1 MSFPENGVKVF
12 EFVDLF
18 ASSNLDEVRSALEN
32 VVRLID
38 THPGS
43 VTPVP
48 PDLRRRANEVSA
60 AREEL
65 LLFLRHPA
73 VTEETP
79 ALQEAYQSIL
89 SRKFG
94 PAHQL
99 LARVHSHRDLPAITP
114 ATIDLALSGPISFR
128 AFIGGVDS
136 QGQPT
141 IKQVTRFICQGYKG
155 PPVSAADVVAL
166 NKFFQPGAERRSLL
180 NNETL
185 QGIGTPRRLA
195 DAVHSYALLLPEA
208 VTNRVNVLGVE
219 IRLFQHYVALTGPR
233 QIFALPGIFVTSTG
247 PARGITPLQQFAA
260 LRSAFAYLKLGD
272 VLFRQHRILSTEN
285 RRLLCKV
292 YEAAERLVIDSAI
305 SPRNALRGQVI
316 THAGRQCRLL
326 RAGLNVLGLSEDFV
340 PVMRWTALQAAAD
353 NKFQELAEAA
363 EGALNSLAA
372 AQSLI
377 GQQMDLSHE
386 LDEEAL
392 RTGIL
397 LDQMAI
403 AGLEEGRSEEQVAL
417 IKDQLNVLAAQTMA
431 GWASRI
437 SSAISGPQS
446 FVGGA
451 LITGFIESSVNHIAR
466 STELGHQLDI
476 GKADVEI
483 AEIKS
488 HIAETELSL
497 SQRRTQQLNQRLKFL
512 KDNRVD
518 ADLYFTLAEL
528 HEKRAARV
536 LDAAILLAYLA
547 ERAWSFARGK
557 DSPLIRFD
565 YWDNPA
571 PETLGESPED
581 LDPLGRLTAARDAL
595 SKDLGELRRQ
605 DLRMSGDVLRT
616 FQIHISLSQHYPVEY
631 ARLLQDGETFF
642 EYSLYQLS
650 KDFPF
655 SHKCRIYAVA
665 VQIDATGPASGPR
678 GVLEHTGAFLLR
690 HKDVRDTTRLVPTE
704 LELRR
709 AREEQRAEGR
719 GVTPV
724 GGVLSYVLE
733 RNPIISTEIFS
744 SPLLPVN
751 APDDLKPEALREGLE
766 GYGPT
771 GLWRLELHNL
781 EELRIE
787 DITIHFGV
795 VAGVDTGELET
806 KIEQLVHEY
815 ETELAPNGEP
825 LDKISGFSLQDLF
838 PDSFAALRT
847 GTTSVPL
854 ERKHFP
860 ASLRNLQFKALVLQA
875 TDNND
880 KGVEGV
886 RLRYGRADS
895 NFQRERVSGR
905 GGFSE
910 DLDTEPETLP
920 LTARFPVEGPWQIS
934 LPDGV
939 QAFTQ
944 LGDLRLFVMY
954 SYQ

>member
-1 MSFPENGVKVF
+1 MKIF

-18 ASSNLDEVRSALEN
+18 AAANLDEVRTALGD
-32 VVRLID
+32 VVRPVD

-48 PDLRRRANEVSA
+48 PDLRGRANDVRA

-65 LLFLRHPA
+65 ILFLGHSA
-73 VTEETP
+73 MTEEAP

-89 SRKFG
+89 SGKFG
-94 PAHQL
+94 PAHRL
-99 LARVHSHRDLPAITP
+99 LGRVHSHRDLPAITP
-114 ATIDLALSGPISFR
+114 ATIDLAFSGPISFG
-128 AFIGGVDS
+128 AFIKGGVDAE
-136 QGQPT
+136 GEPT
-141 IKQVTRFICQGYKG
+141 IERVTRTICQGYKG
-155 PPVSAADVVAL
+155 PPVSATDIVAL
-166 NKFFQPGAERRSLL
+166 NKFFQPGAARKSLL
-180 NNETL
+180 DNEAL
-185 QGIGTPRRLA
+185 QGIGTPPRLVEA
-195 DAVHSYALLLPEA
+195 IHSYALLLPEA
-208 VTNRVNVLGVE
+208 ATKKVNVLGAE

-233 QIFALPGIFVTSTG
+233 QILALPGVFVTSTG
-247 PARGITPLQQFAA
+247 PARGITPVQQFAA

-272 VLFRQHRILSTEN
+272 VLFRRHRILSTEN
-285 RRLLCKV
+285 RRLLCEV
-292 YEAAERLVIDSAI
+292 YEAAVRIVTDSAI
-305 SPRNALRGQVI
+305 SPGNALRGQVI

-353 NKFQELAEAA
+353 NKFQQLAQAA

-377 GQQMDLSHE
+377 GQQMNIVHE
-386 LDEEAL
+386 LNEETL

-397 LDQMAI
+397 VDQIAI
-403 AGLEEGRSEEQVAL
+403 AGLEEGKSEEQVAL
-417 IKDQLNVLAAQTMA
+417 IRDQLDVLAAQTMA

-437 SSAISGPQS
+437 SSAITSPQS

-451 LITGFIESSVNHIAR
+451 LITGFIESSVNHFAR

-476 GKADVEI
+476 AKADVEI
-483 AEIKS
+483 AEIRS

-497 SQRRTQQLNQRLKFL
+497 SQRRIQHLDQRLNFL
-512 KDNRVD
+512 TDNRVD
-518 ADLYFTLAEL
+518 ADLYLTLAEL
-528 HEKRAARV
+528 HERRAARV
-536 LDAAILLAYLA
+536 LDTAILLAYLA
-547 ERAWSFARGK
+547 ERAWSFARGQ
-557 DSPLIRFD
+557 DAPLIRFD
-565 YWDNPA
+565 YWDNPS
-571 PETLGESPED
+571 PDTVGETPED
-581 LDPLGRLTAARDAL
+581 LDPLARLNAATDSL
-595 SKDLGELRRQ
+595 SKDLGELHDQ
-605 DLRMSGDVLRT
+605 DLHMSGDALRT
-616 FQIHISLSQHYPVEY
+616 FQIHISLSQHYPLEY
-631 ARLLQDGETFF
+631 ARLLQDGETYF
-642 EYSLYQLS
+642 EYSLYQLN

-655 SHKCRIYAVA
+655 SYMCRIYAVA

-704 LELRR
+704 LEVRR
-709 AREEQRAEGR
+709 AREEQRTEGR
-719 GVTPV
+719 GVSPV

-733 RNPIISTEIFS
+733 KNPIISTEIFS

-751 APDDLKPEALREGLE
+751 APNDLKPEALREGLE

-781 EELRIE
+781 EELRIG

-795 VAGVDTGELET
+795 VAGVDTGDLET
-806 KIEQLVHEY
+806 KIEQLVHDY

-825 LDKISGFSLQDLF
+825 LDKISGFSLQELF
-838 PDSFAALRT
+838 PDSFGALRT
-847 GTTSVPL
+847 GTASVPL

-860 ASLRNLQFKALVLQA
+860 ASLTNLQFKALVLQA

-880 KGVEGV
+880 KGVEGI
-886 RLRYGRADS
+886 RLRYGRADA

-910 DLDTEPETLP
+910 DLDSEPETLP
-920 LTARFPVEGPWQIS
+920 LDDRFPVEGPWQIT
-934 LPDGV
+934 LLDGE